1 MAEWEEELSFFTTSA
16 GDEGDSV
23 RFTMPNVEDIEIDPL
38 DFDSFRTSTGSE
50 ARNQERLKQDE
61 SNMKDLV
68 DALKVEESLL
78 DDDDAFG
85 EEALGLLIDDNP
97 ENFLKGVAVLA
108 EAEEADA
115 GIGAELGAGL
125 KAELEAV

>member
-61 SNMKDLV
+61 SNIKDLV